1 MTPCPVI
8 PCCPVPGRGSATAD
22 QPSPNPASGTP
33 AAAAVRLAGRPRA
46 GNPGIIPW
54 SSLADGGEKMM
65 QALADVEMTW
75 VEKAYHEGRAE
86 GRAEARAEGRVEGQR
101 ALLLR
106 QLTLK
111 FGELPEAF
119 VQRLLAVNDSD
130 VLYALSEQV
139 LTAPSLAEIM
149 LPEAG

>member
-22 QPSPNPASGTP
+22 QPSPNPAPGTP

-75 VEKAYHEGRAE
+75 VEKAWH
-86 GRAEARAEGRVEGQR
+86 EGQR

-106 QLTLK
+106 LLTLR

-139 LTAPSLAEIM
+139 LTASSLAEIV

>member
-1 MTPCPVI
+1 
-8 PCCPVPGRGSATAD
+8 
-22 QPSPNPASGTP
+22 
-33 AAAAVRLAGRPRA
+33 
-46 GNPGIIPW
+46 
-54 SSLADGGEKMM
+54 MM
-65 QALADVEMTW
+65 QALADVEMT
-75 VEKAYHEGRAE
+75 VFEKAYH
-86 GRAEARAEGRVEGQR
+86 EGRVEGQR

-139 LTAPSLAEIM
+139 LTAPSLAEIV